1 MEEKRRVS
9 REHGI
14 EIIGEKLRSM
24 MPWIGENKLVDEKK
38 N

>member
-1 MEEKRRVS
+1 MEEKRSTS
-9 REHGI
+9 RQHGI